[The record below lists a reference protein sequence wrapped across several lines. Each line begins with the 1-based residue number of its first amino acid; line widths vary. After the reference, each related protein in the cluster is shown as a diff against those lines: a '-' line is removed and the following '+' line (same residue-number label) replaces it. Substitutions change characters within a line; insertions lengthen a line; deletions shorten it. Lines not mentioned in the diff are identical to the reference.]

1 MTKTERDDHALPPLR
16 VDHVADFYRRYPG
29 DLVTFYTRIGVQQPV
44 TGLTLQVSL
53 PAGLILGDYQAPPE
67 LGAPLPVVAFDD
79 GRRHLIW
86 NVAGELPA
94 GTSWEYRVQ
103 AQVAPTKH
111 DLTLES
117 RALVSVQGGDRE
129 AEERVAV
136 AVLAKGRYLNH
147 LPALYQADELMGRF
161 LMLFESFWGPI
172 EEQIDNEALYFDPRM
187 APPDFLPWLASWLN
201 LVLDGRLPEERQR
214 RLIQAAVSLYRRRGS
229 KQGLIDYLE
238 IYTGGKAD
246 VVEHRAKDFRLGPE
260 ARLGPGI
267 ALGKG
272 NQPHAFTVTLHL
284 PPVASP
290 AGDEKDEDE
299 RARQEADLRRTI
311 EAIIEAEKPAHTVYT
326 LRIEAPPGDAGAPAG
341 EAQAPA
347 AKPKPM
353 RQKGKG
359 R

>member
-1 MTKTERDDHALPPLR
+1 MTNTERDDQALQPLR

-29 DLVTFYTRIGVQQPV
+29 DLVTFYTRIGVQRPV
-44 TGLTLQVSL
+44 PGITLQVSL
-53 PAGLILGDYQAPPE
+53 PAGLVLGDYQAPPG
-67 LGAPLPVVAFDD
+67 LGDLLPVVAFDD

-86 NVAGELPA
+86 NVAKELPA
-94 GTSWEYRVQ
+94 GTTWEYRVQ
-103 AQVAPTKH
+103 AQVAPTQH

-117 RALVSVQGGDRE
+117 RALVSVQGTDTE

-136 AVLAKGRYLNH
+136 SVLAKGSYLNH

-172 EEQIDNEALYFDPRM
+172 EGQIDNEALYFDPRM
-187 APPDFLPWLASWLN
+187 TPPDFLPWLASWLN
-201 LVLDGRLPEERQR
+201 LVLDEYLPEERQR
-214 RLIQAAVSLYRRRGS
+214 RLIRSAVSLYRRRGS
-229 KQGLIDYLE
+229 RQGLIDYLE
-238 IYTGGKAD
+238 IYTGVRAD
-246 VVEHRAKDFRLGPE
+246 ITEHRAKDFRLGRE

-272 NQPHAFTVTLHL
+272 NQPHAFTVTLRL
-284 PPVASP
+284 PPVVSP
-290 AGDEKDEDE
+290 AGDENAQ
-299 RARQEADLRRTI
+299 ARQEAERRRTI

-341 EAQAPA
+341 EAI
-347 AKPKPM
+347 KPKPT

>member
-1 MTKTERDDHALPPLR
+1 MTKAELDDQALYPIR
-16 VDHVADFYRRYPG
+16 IDHVADFYRRYPG

-44 TGLTLQVSL
+44 TGITLQVSL
-53 PAGLILGDYQAPPE
+53 PAGLVLGDYHAPPG
-67 LGAPLPVVAFDD
+67 LGDLLPVVAFDD

-86 NVAGELPA
+86 NVARELPA
-94 GTSWEYRVQ
+94 GTTWEFRAQ
-103 AQVAPTKH
+103 AQVAPTPH

-117 RALVSVQGGDRE
+117 RALVSVPGTDGE
-129 AEERVAV
+129 VEERVAV
-136 AVLAKGRYLNH
+136 AVLARGSYLNH
-147 LPALYQADELMGRF
+147 MPALYQDDELMGRF

-187 APPDFLPWLASWLN
+187 TPPGFLPWLASWLN

-238 IYTGGKAD
+238 IYTGGQAD
-246 VVEHRAKDFRLGPE
+246 IVEHRAKDFRLGPE

-272 NQPHAFTVTLHL
+272 NQPHAFTVTLRL
-284 PPVASP
+284 PPLVP
-290 AGDEKDEDE
+290 PLGDENGL
-299 RARQEADLRRTI
+299 ARQEAERRRTI

-326 LRIEAPPGDAGAPAG
+326 LRIETSPGDAGAPAG
-341 EAQAPA
+341 EAT
-347 AKPKPM
+347 KPKPT

>member
-1 MTKTERDDHALPPLR
+1 MTKTERDDQALQPLR
-16 VDHVADFYRRYPG
+16 VDHIADYYCRYPG

-44 TGLTLQVSL
+44 TGITLQVSL
-53 PAGLILGDYQAPPE
+53 PAGLVLGDYQAPPE
-67 LGAPLPVVAFDD
+67 LGDPLPVVAFDD

-86 NVAGELPA
+86 NVAKELPA
-94 GTSWEYRVQ
+94 GTTWEYRVQ
-103 AQVAPTKH
+103 AQVAPTQQ
-111 DLTLES
+111 DLNLES
-117 RALVSVQGGDRE
+117 RALVSVQGSDTE
-129 AEERVAV
+129 AEERVTV
-136 AVLAKGRYLNH
+136 AVLAKGRYINH
-147 LPALYQADELMGRF
+147 LPALYQDDELMGRF

-172 EEQIDNEALYFDPRM
+172 EEQIDNEALYFDPWM
-187 APPDFLPWLASWLN
+187 TPPDFLPWLASWLN
-201 LVLDGRLPEERQR
+201 LVLDERLPEERQR

-238 IYTGGKAD
+238 IYTGGRAD
-246 VVEHRAKDFRLGPE
+246 ITEHRAKDFRVGPE

-272 NQPHAFTVTLHL
+272 NQPHAFTVTMRL

-290 AGDEKDEDE
+290 AGDENE
-299 RARQEADLRRTI
+299 RARQEADRRHTI

-326 LRIEAPPGDAGAPAG
+326 LRVEASPAPGDAGAPAG
-341 EAQAPA
+341 EAQAQA
-347 AKPKPM
+347 VKPKPM

>member
-1 MTKTERDDHALPPLR
+1 MTKAERDDQALQPLR

-44 TGLTLQVSL
+44 TGITLQISL
-53 PAGLILGDYQAPPE
+53 PAGLVLGDYQAPPE
-67 LGAPLPVVAFDD
+67 LGDPLPVVAFDD

-86 NVAGELPA
+86 NVAKELPA
-94 GTSWEYRVQ
+94 GTTWEYRVQ
-103 AQVAPTKH
+103 AQVAPTQH

-117 RALVSVQGGDRE
+117 RALVSVQDTDTE

-187 APPDFLPWLASWLN
+187 APPEFLPWLASWLN
-201 LVLDGRLPEERQR
+201 LVLDEHLPEERQR
-214 RLIQAAVSLYRRRGS
+214 RLIQSAVSLYRRRGS

-238 IYTGGKAD
+238 IYTGEKAD
-246 VVEHRAKDFRLGPE
+246 VTEHRAKDFRLGPE

-272 NQPHAFTVTLHL
+272 NQPHAFTVTLRL
-284 PPVASP
+284 PPIASP
-290 AGDEKDEDE
+290 AGDENG
-299 RARQEADLRRTI
+299 RARQEADRRRTI

-326 LRIEAPPGDAGAPAG
+326 LRIEAAPGDADAPAG
-341 EAQAPA
+341 EAQTQAV
-347 AKPKPM
+347 KPKPM